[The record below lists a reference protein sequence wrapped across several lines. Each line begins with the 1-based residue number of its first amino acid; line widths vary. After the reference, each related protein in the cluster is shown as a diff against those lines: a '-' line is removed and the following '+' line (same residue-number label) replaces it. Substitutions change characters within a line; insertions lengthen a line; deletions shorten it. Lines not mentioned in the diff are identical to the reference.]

1 MNLRNYKFG
10 VTCLEIV
17 VSSAASMQELGAK
30 LGKLLKPRDVI
41 YLIGDLGAGKT
52 TMVQGIAKGL
62 NYEGRVT
69 SPTFTIMNIYTTNP
83 EIYHF
88 DFYRLGEDEL
98 DDLGLEDYLERDGI
112 AIIEWPS
119 FEKGILPKEALIIN
133 IDLTE
138 DDYDKER
145 LVSFQPEGARYRL
158 LLEELKL

>member
-1 MNLRNYKFG
+1 
-10 VTCLEIV
+10 
-17 VSSAASMQELGAK
+17 MQELGAK

-69 SPTFTIMNIYTTNP
+69 SPTFTIMNIYPTKP
-83 EIYHF
+83 EIYHY
-88 DFYRLGEDEL
+88 DFYRLGEDEFE
-98 DDLGLEDYLERDGI
+98 DLGLEDYLERDGI

-119 FEKGILPKEALIIN
+119 FEKGMLPNEGLFIN
-133 IDLTE
+133 IELIE
-138 DDYDKER
+138 DDYDKGR
-145 LVSFQPEGARYRL
+145 LVTFKPEGTRYRL